1 VGAYI
6 AALPV
11 SVGLCEDSG
20 SSGSDAYCNGGGME
34 TALIAI
40 LIDVAA
46 ALAAPALVLLSGRH
60 GAFKVALLAP
70 PLGLPLI
77 LLATWVF
84 GT

>member
-1 VGAYI
+1 
-6 AALPV
+6 
-11 SVGLCEDSG
+11 
-20 SSGSDAYCNGGGME
+20 ME